1 MLDWLLPPVC
11 MGCDVLLRAPCSPE
25 LCTRCALGCA
35 PLPDDLRMR
44 DGIAARYAYDGG
56 LRAALLRCKF
66 GPEPALAGPLGRA
79 LAGDPWLVAAP
90 DGGVWDGVIALPTHP
105 RRRFARGF
113 DHARGITQHA
123 LLVSNRRP
131 ARGVLVRV
139 RCDRPQSELPA
150 AERKGNV
157 RGAFA
162 VIDPTRVR
170 GRRWLVVD
178 DVTTTG
184 ATLEAATSALR
195 AAGATVAAGLALLR
209 A

>member
-1 MLDWLLPPVC
+1 M
-11 MGCDVLLRAPCSPE
+11 RA
-25 LCTRCALGCA
+25 
-35 PLPDDLRMR
+35 
-44 DGIAARYAYDGG
+44 GIAARYAYEGG

-66 GPEPALAGPLGRA
+66 GPDPALAGPLGRA
-79 LAGDPWLVAAP
+79 LADDPWLVAAP
-90 DGGVWDGVIALPTHP
+90 DGAPWDGVIALPTHP

-113 DHARGITQHA
+113 DHARGITEHA
-123 LLVSNRRP
+123 LRGTKRRP
-131 ARGVLVRV
+131 ARGLLVRV

-150 AERKGNV
+150 AERSGNV

-162 VIDPTRVR
+162 VLDAARVR
-170 GRRWLVVD
+170 GGRWLVVD

-195 AAGATVAAGLALLR
+195 AAGATLAAGLALLR